1 MKEKTGIAIFALTE
15 IFIGAATLTA
25 VSLSLIE
32 RTSTKPT
39 QVLIFVLITAITS
52 AVLGLGILRRNL
64 RCYRILVFFSLVVI
78 LSKILIFAKIV
89 TLNGALET
97 TVPADLKNIISLI
110 YHSLL
115 IFYFTRKSVKQRFI

>member
-1 MKEKTGIAIFALTE
+1 MKDKTGIAIFAFTE
-15 IFIGAATLTA
+15 IFIGAATLAA

-32 RTSTKPT
+32 KISTKPT
-39 QVLIFVLITAITS
+39 QVLIFVLVTAVTS
-52 AVLGLGILRRNL
+52 AVLGLGILRHNL
-64 RCYRILVFFSLVVI
+64 RCYRILIFFSLVVI
-78 LSKILIFAKIV
+78 LSKILIFANII

-115 IFYFTRKSVKQRFI
+115 IFYFTRKSVKQSFI